1 MLRLYCRLPAKAL
14 RQIKTGALAA
24 LHTRWQRVPG
34 CRACGVGD
42 ALDRGDPMQPSSLKV
57 IKDEHASLAAMLQSM
72 RMLIQ
77 RGPQDHPEQF
87 FDVLR
92 AMLFYIDEVP
102 ERQHHPKESHM
113 LFPLV
118 AASDPG
124 VRATLARL
132 EQDHQAGE
140 RAVRELQ
147 HLLLGWELMG
157 EGRRPVFIQACL
169 KYIDFYLE
177 HMRLEETQI
186 LPAAQQHLT
195 PEQWAELDLAFAS
208 NRDPLRPEHAQDP
221 DYARLFTRIVM
232 HAPAPI
238 GVGRE

>member
-1 MLRLYCRLPAKAL
+1 MK
-14 RQIKTGALAA
+14 
-24 LHTRWQRVPG
+24 
-34 CRACGVGD
+34 
-42 ALDRGDPMQPSSLKV
+42 PSSLKV

-102 ERQHHPKESHM
+102 ERQHHPKESHV

-118 AASDPG
+118 ADRDPSLQ
-124 VRATLARL
+124 ATIARL
-132 EQDHQAGE
+132 DRDHQAGE
-140 RAVRELQ
+140 RDVRELQ

-157 EGRRPVFIQACL
+157 EGRRSAFTQACL
-169 KYIDFYLE
+169 QYIDFYLE

-186 LPAAQQHLT
+186 LPAAERLLT
-195 PEQWAELDLAFAS
+195 AEEWAGLDHVFSS

>member
-1 MLRLYCRLPAKAL
+1 
-14 RQIKTGALAA
+14 
-24 LHTRWQRVPG
+24 
-34 CRACGVGD
+34 
-42 ALDRGDPMQPSSLKV
+42 MQPSSLKV
-57 IKDEHASLAAMLQSM
+57 IKGEHASLAAMLQSM

-77 RGPQDHPEQF
+77 RGPQDHAEQF

-102 ERQHHPKESHM
+102 ERQHHPKESQF
-113 LFPLV
+113 LFPMV
-118 AASDPG
+118 AEHDPS
-124 VRATLARL
+124 AQQTIERL
-132 EQDHQAGE
+132 EKDHQAGE

-157 EGRRPVFIQACL
+157 EGRRPAFVEACL
-169 KYIDFYLE
+169 QYIDFYLE

-186 LPAAQQHLT
+186 LPAAEQHLT
-195 PEQWAELDLAFAS
+195 AEQWARLDLAFAA
-208 NRDPLRPEHAQDP
+208 NRDPLRREHAQDP